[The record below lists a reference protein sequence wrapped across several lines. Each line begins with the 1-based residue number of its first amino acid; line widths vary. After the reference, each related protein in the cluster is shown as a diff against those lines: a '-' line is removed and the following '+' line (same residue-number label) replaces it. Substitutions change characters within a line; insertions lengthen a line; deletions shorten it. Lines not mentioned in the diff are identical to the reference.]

1 MKTEPK
7 DVIERRKRREED
19 LAQIVSADDFL
30 DLTPIWK
37 KDAMFSI
44 IIGSR
49 CGGKSYGTLAKC
61 IKDYKETGK
70 RFCYVRRLKETIT
83 KKNIAELLDPFIVN
97 EFLDKPLIKELWG
110 DDYIIKYDTGKF
122 LVVNT
127 VDNSIEPECIG
138 YVEALNTIATIKSKY
153 SDAHNIYN
161 VFLDEFLP
169 LKSERAIKEEFDA
182 WEQMLSTLCRSHI
195 DQSKFYLVGNSI
207 TRYSEYLV
215 NYGVDIKNM
224 DQQGVIY
231 EINLANGEGLPPTKV
246 VFEQVPA
253 NEKLANKTSMAIR
266 KSKMAVTGGY
276 ELEDV
281 SGIPHV
287 KNEKANE
294 KLICTMFDSVMNTN
308 LGFFLR
314 TATWYT
320 AEAKNNILHEVPHRR
335 QFIVIRQTEK
345 TSHFYHLTT
354 VKGLSHN
361 YWTDIDLMFKS
372 IKEKLFIDID
382 DEIQHTRVYVENM
395 WVGDS
400 FFKTYAKYK
409 RLSLEDLF

>member
-1 MKTEPK
+1 MSEAK
-7 DVIERRKRREED
+7 DVIERKKRREED
-19 LAQIVSADDFL
+19 LAMITSAEDFL
-30 DLTPIWK
+30 DLTPLWK
-37 KDAMFSI
+37 KDAMFTI

-97 EFLDKPLIKELWG
+97 KFLDKPLIKELWG
-110 DDYIIKYDTGKF
+110 DSYSIRYNMGKF
-122 LVVNT
+122 EVYDEDADVY
-127 VDNSIEPECIG
+127 DPEVIG

-161 VFLDEFLP
+161 VFFDEFLA
-169 LKSERAIKEEFDA
+169 LRSEKRSIKDEFDA

-231 EINLANGEGLPPTKV
+231 EINLSNGDGLPPTKV

-281 SGIPHV
+281 SSIPHV

-294 KLICTMFDSVMNTN
+294 KLICTMFDPVMATN
-308 LGFFLR
+308 LGFYLR
-314 TATWYT
+314 TAIWYT
-320 AEAKNNILHEVPHRR
+320 ADTRNNILVEVPHRR
-335 QFIVIRQTEK
+335 QFIVIRQTPK
-345 TSHFYHLTT
+345 MHKYYHLTT
-354 VKGLSHN
+354 VKSLGHN
-361 YWTDIDLMFKS
+361 CWTDINAMFK
-372 IKEKLFIDID
+372 DIH
-382 DEIQHTRVYVENM
+382 ERLHINIESEMQHTRVYVENV
-395 WVGDS
+395 WTGDS
-400 FFKTYAKYK
+400 FFKTYKRYK
-409 RLSLEDLF
+409 RLELEDLF